1 VSTMITFQQFKTH
14 SRFLTAPTAG
24 AGRLVNRELS
34 LLAFNERV
42 LSLSLDPSVPLLER
56 LRYLCIVSSNLDE
69 LFEIR
74 VSSLK
79 AKLKQQPSA
88 AEPDGASA
96 EESFNRISERAH
108 ALVAQQYDILNN
120 SLLPQ
125 LAEKGVVIHF
135 SSDFN
140 PQQREWAHKYFMD
153 EVLPVL
159 TPIGL
164 EPSHPFPRV
173 LNKSLNFIVT
183 LEGEDSYGRSSKLA
197 VLQAP
202 RILSR
207 LTPVPKDVSGHAFG
221 FMMLGSVVHNGVG
234 ELFPGMR
241 VTGIYQFRVTRNS
254 DLFVDD
260 EEVTD
265 LREALRGELSQRQF
279 GDAVRLEVS
288 DTMPEDVVHRLL
300 SEHQL
305 IEKDCYRVKG
315 PVNLVRMMTIP
326 DLIELPELKFP
337 AFTAVYPSSLSA
349 QEPFELIAKSD
360 LLVHHPY
367 ESFSIV
373 TDFIAAAARDP
384 AVVAISMTIYRTGQT
399 SEIMESLIAAAR
411 SGKEVTAVVELMA
424 RFDEE
429 TNISWASRLE
439 NVGAHVVFGVVGNKT
454 HAKMCLVVRREKTG
468 LKRYVHLGT
477 GNYQPRTAKLYT
489 DFGLFTADPMLCADV
504 HEVFHQ
510 LTGLGKARPLR
521 RLWQSPFTL
530 HSQIMKAIRRETS
543 IAKSGGRAVV
553 IAKMNSLVE
562 PEVIESLYK
571 ASQAGVKVDLIIRG
585 VCMLRPGIKG
595 LSDNIRVRSVIG
607 RFLEHSRIFYFR
619 NNGQDDLYLSSADW
633 MDRNF
638 FRRVEIAVPVL
649 NRSLKQRV
657 LREGFRVQL
666 QASAQAWQM
675 RPDGSYELKRPR
687 GAASFGSA
695 SKRALSSQEQLQELI
710 CTMPAPKGQR
720 KDKGK

>member
-1 VSTMITFQQFKTH
+1 VSNMISFQQSKTQ
-14 SRFLTAPTAG
+14 SRFLTAATAG
-24 AGRLVNRELS
+24 NGPFINRELG

-42 LSLSLDPSVPLLER
+42 LSLAIDPTIPLLER
-56 LRYLCIVSSNLDE
+56 LRYVCIVSSNLDE

-74 VSSLK
+74 VSGIK
-79 AKLKQQPSA
+79 AKLRQQPGEVEA
-88 AEPDGASA
+88 DGSTV
-96 EESFNRISERAH
+96 EESFNKIAARAQTI
-108 ALVAQQYDILNN
+108 VSQQYDILNN
-120 SLLPQ
+120 SILPQ
-125 LAEKGVVIHF
+125 LAEKDVVLHF
-135 SSDFN
+135 LADFN
-140 PQQREWAHKYFMD
+140 TQQRDWAHKYFMD

-202 RILSR
+202 RVLSR
-207 LTPVPKDVSGHAFG
+207 LTPVPVEVSGHRFG
-221 FMMLGSVVHNGVG
+221 FMMLGSIVHNGVG

-288 DTMPEDVVHRLL
+288 DTMPEEVVHRLL
-300 SEHQL
+300 SEHSL
-305 IEKDCYRVKG
+305 TEKDCYRVKG
-315 PVNLVRMMTIP
+315 PVNLVRMMNIP
-326 DLIELPELKFP
+326 DLIDLPELKFP
-337 AFTAVYPSSLSA
+337 AYAPVYPANFSA

-367 ESFSIV
+367 ESFSTV
-373 TDFIAAAARDP
+373 TDFIAAASRDP

-399 SEIMESLIAAAR
+399 SEIMESLITAAR

-439 NVGAHVVFGVVGNKT
+439 NVGAHVIFGVVGNKT
-454 HAKMCLVVRREKTG
+454 HAKMCLVVRREKSG

-477 GNYQPRTAKLYT
+477 GNYHPRTARLYT
-489 DFGLFTADPMLCADV
+489 DFGLFTADPALCADA

-510 LTGLGKARPLR
+510 LTGLGQARPLR
-521 RLWQSPFTL
+521 KLWQSPFTL
-530 HSQIMKAIRRETS
+530 HTQILKAIRREIS
-543 IAKSGGRAVV
+543 IAKAGGRGVV

-562 PEVIESLYK
+562 SEVIEALYK
-571 ASQAGVKVDLIIRG
+571 ASQAGVKIDLIIRG

-595 LSDNIRVRSVIG
+595 LSENIGVRSVIG

-619 NNGQDDLYLSSADW
+619 NNGEDDLYLSSADW

-657 LREGFRVQL
+657 LREGFRVHL
-666 QASAQAWQM
+666 QPAAQSWQM

-687 GAASFGSA
+687 SDVGTAS
-695 SKRALSSQEQLQELI
+695 SKRSLSSQEQLQEFI
-710 CTMPAPKGQR
+710 GKSPSPKSLR
-720 KDKGK
+720 KTKGK

>member
-1 VSTMITFQQFKTH
+1 MIALKQSKTQ

-24 AGRLVNRELS
+24 EGQFINRELS

-42 LSLSLDPSVPLLER
+42 LSLAIDPSVPLLER
-56 LRYLCIVSSNLDE
+56 LRYVCIVSSNLDE

-74 VSSLK
+74 VSGLK

-88 AEPDGASA
+88 VEADGSSA
-96 EESFNRISERAH
+96 EESFNKIAARAQQ
-108 ALVAQQYDILNN
+108 LVAQQYDILND
-120 SLLPQ
+120 SILPQ
-125 LAEKGVVIHF
+125 LAEKDVVLHF
-135 SSDFN
+135 LADFN
-140 PQQREWAHKYFMD
+140 AQRREWAHKYFME

-173 LNKSLNFIVT
+173 LNKSLNFIAT

-207 LTPVPKDVSGHAFG
+207 LTPVPKEVSGHSFG
-221 FMMLGSVVHNGVG
+221 FMMLGSILNNGVG
-234 ELFPGMR
+234 ELFPGMT

-288 DTMPEDVVHRLL
+288 DNMPEEVVHRLL
-300 SEHQL
+300 TEHRL
-305 IEKDCYRVKG
+305 TEKDCYRVKG
-315 PVNLVRMMTIP
+315 PVNLVRLMNLP
-326 DLIELPELKFP
+326 DLIDLPGLKFP
-337 AFTAVYPSSLSA
+337 AYTPVYPATFLA
-349 QEPFELIAKSD
+349 QEPFEVIAKSD

-367 ESFSIV
+367 ESFSTV
-373 TDFIAAAARDP
+373 TDFIAAAASDP

-399 SEIMESLIAAAR
+399 SEIMESLITAAR

-468 LKRYVHLGT
+468 LKRYVHFGT
-477 GNYQPRTAKLYT
+477 GNYHPRTARLYT
-489 DFGLFTADPMLCADV
+489 DFGLFTADPILCAEA

-510 LTGLGKARPLR
+510 LTGLGKARPLSK
-521 RLWQSPFTL
+521 LWQSPFTL
-530 HSQIMKAIRRETS
+530 HSQILKAIRREVT
-543 IAKSGGRAVV
+543 IAKSGGRGLV

-562 PEVIESLYK
+562 LEVIEALYK
-571 ASQAGVKVDLIIRG
+571 ASQAGVKVDLIVRG

-595 LSDNIRVRSVIG
+595 LSENIRVRSAIG

-619 NNGQDDLYLSSADW
+619 NNGADDLYLSSADW

-649 NRSLKQRV
+649 NRALKQRV
-657 LREGFRVQL
+657 LREGFRVHL
-666 QASAQAWQM
+666 QTSAQAWQM

-687 GAASFGSA
+687 APAGSSTASRA
-695 SKRALSSQEQLQELI
+695 SDAQEQLQALI
-710 CTMPAPKGQR
+710 GVSPPPRKLRKEKGR
-720 KDKGK
+720 